1 MLRDVRKDIVCN
13 QVGVVLKLELRQV
26 LFQVSNQVVGR
37 FSSFNLNNNLV
48 RAHPVVN
55 LLRSDHL
62 NTVRQDFGDGV
73 SQYIDELCVAA
84 ADYYI
89 TIFLKTP
96 ECLNKLATLIFIEI
110 SRRLVKQHNARVV
123 AR

>member
-1 MLRDVRKDIVCN
+1 M
-13 QVGVVLKLELRQV
+13 
-26 LFQVSNQVVGR
+26 
-37 FSSFNLNNNLV
+37 
-48 RAHPVVN
+48 VN

-73 SQYIDELCVAA
+73 SQYIDELCIAA
-84 ADYYI
+84 AYDHI

-110 SRRLVKQHNARVV
+110 SRRLIKQHNTGIV